1 MYTAEN
7 IDSALDAATR
17 NFCAQEVSM
26 FTEVDEI
33 WLSKIFQWYRED
45 FGKNDMDVIK

>member
-1 MYTAEN
+1 
-7 IDSALDAATR
+7 
-17 NFCAQEVSM
+17 M

-45 FGKNDMDVIK
+45 FGRDDMDVIK